1 MTRRESKRR
10 KKFPSIFT
18 GEGSR
23 PTKQTMIVFL
33 SRQRNLVFAL
43 FSRVPWGREGREIGG
58 PGNRARAVSA
68 RGLKTVRFHTFTFF
82 NRGIQATR
90 SHLATEHSIPSIMD
104 LSSCHH
110 ERTSLIV
117 LASSFPFSFFLP
129 PSPPLSLL
137 FRSFHFSTHF
147 FLSLFSSVGRGTA
160 CVWRVIDSTSNSINE
175 KTLCRHKDDTASTID
190 PPQLDRPRL
199 TVVFPSFSF
208 SFFLFL
214 KKLPRLERMEKGEK
228 RRVSGFTR
236 HFLFSLF
243 LSFFPSFHKSKRNSF
258 ISTRV

>member
-1 MTRRESKRR
+1 MKKQILNTREIEGTKYDLERNIGKFDERSMTRRESKRR

-129 PSPPLSLL
+129 PSPSLSLL

-160 CVWRVIDSTSNSINE
+160 CVWRVIDSTSNSIKRENA
-175 KTLCRHKDDTASTID
+175 LSAQRRHGFDD
-190 PPQLDRPRL
+190 
-199 TVVFPSFSF
+199 
-208 SFFLFL
+208 
-214 KKLPRLERMEKGEK
+214 
-228 RRVSGFTR
+228 
-236 HFLFSLF
+236 
-243 LSFFPSFHKSKRNSF
+243 
-258 ISTRV
+258 